1 MLYYV
6 YVLQSVRF
14 KKLYIG
20 FTSNITNR
28 LKEHNNGLSQATK
41 PYIPYDLIFYETFIN
56 KRDAKNREKYL
67 KTGWG
72 LRSLKKTLKNSLQI
86 ESKSARKFSLF

>member
-1 MLYYV
+1 MFYV
-6 YVLQSVRF
+6 YVLQSDKF

-20 FTSNITNR
+20 FTTNIINR

-41 PYIPYDLIFYETFIN
+41 PYIPYNLIFYESFIN
-56 KRDAKNREKYL
+56 IKDAKNREKYL

-72 LRSLKKTLKNSLQI
+72 LKSLKKMLKNYL
-86 ESKSARKFSLF
+86 KK

>member
-1 MLYYV
+1 MYCV
-6 YVLQSVRF
+6 YVLQSVKF

-20 FTSNITNR
+20 FTSNIINR

-41 PYIPYDLIFYETFIN
+41 PYIPYSLIFYEAFIN
-56 KRDAKNREKYL
+56 IKDAKNREKYL

-72 LRSLKKTLKNSLQI
+72 VRSLKKMLCNFIPT
-86 ESKSARKFSLF
+86 

>member
-20 FTSNITNR
+20 FTSDILNR
-28 LKEHNNGLSQATK
+28 LKKHNNGLSQATK
-41 PYIPYDLIFYETFIN
+41 PYIPYNLIFYKAFISI
-56 KRDAKNREKYL
+56 KDAKNREKYL

-72 LRSLKKTLKNSLQI
+72 LRSLKKMLCNSFLT
-86 ESKSARKFSLF
+86 

>member
-1 MLYYV
+1 MFYYV

-20 FTSNITNR
+20 FTSDIINR

-41 PYIPYDLIFYETFIN
+41 PYIPYNLIFYEAFIN
-56 KRDAKNREKYL
+56 KKNAKNREKYL

-72 LRSLKKTLKNSLQI
+72 LRSLKKMLSN
-86 ESKSARKFSLF
+86 AFST